1 MKNRLSTKS
10 PIHTNAEAIY
20 KSKSA
25 SSNYATQRNL
35 TKSPEAIYNAHNL
48 SLPLTNTHTNRLDN
62 NKSPMNVQSNMPNRG
77 MHSTENRLSQNKSPA
92 YFENKSTP
100 QTSMQKQEYQL
111 DNQNI
116 YVESGYQKMLQQQE
130 MNKRMIEREQERIN
144 QEQGPMP
151 GHSQSRDINRANPN
165 GSHQERQSFER
176 RTPDTYGRSMIVPG
190 YYSKGRSGD
199 YEDVY
204 NNPSNSQ
211 SYSREQSYRR
221 PMSPVAYEDKT
232 TPVQQ
237 LPHQRYAQT
246 NVDNVRYFLFNLIIV
261 VSLSNSFSDVF

>member
-1 MKNRLSTKS
+1 
-10 PIHTNAEAIY
+10 
-20 KSKSA
+20 
-25 SSNYATQRNL
+25 
-35 TKSPEAIYNAHNL
+35 
-48 SLPLTNTHTNRLDN
+48 
-62 NKSPMNVQSNMPNRG
+62 MNVQSNMPNRG
-77 MHSTENRLSQNKSPA
+77 MHSNENRLSQNKSPA

-100 QTSMQKQEYQL
+100 QTSTQKQEYQL

-151 GHSQSRDINRANPN
+151 GHSQNRDMHRANPN
-165 GSHQERQSFER
+165 GSHVERQSFER

-211 SYSREQSYRR
+211 NYSREQSYRR

-246 NVDNVRYFLFNLIIV
+246 NVDNVRSFLLLYLIIFYQNF
-261 VSLSNSFSDVF
+261 LSDVFYYSLLSESTNLPSTSSTNASEETPS